1 MVIEKSA
8 NQRYKES
15 GSTLPFKEWLNR
27 EKAKGEIIFQKGVS
41 DEIKKEVGENLEK
54 PKMEDKNK
62 NKILG
67 LDKRILVLSA
77 VVILGAVAYKMYVKK

>member
-15 GSTLPFKEWLNR
+15 GSTLPFKDWLNR

-41 DEIKKEVGENLEK
+41 
-54 PKMEDKNK
+54 
-62 NKILG
+62 
-67 LDKRILVLSA
+67 
-77 VVILGAVAYKMYVKK
+77 